1 MKWIEWNP
9 IPIRENSI
17 DSLPTSYS
25 IGLTKLT
32 LVILLPMGVLGFLA
46 RDWPIAFQLLPLT
59 IPLVFRKAHIFVGL
73 IGIMYLLNLF

>member
-9 IPIRENSI
+9 IPMRENSI

-46 RDWPIAFQLLPLT
+46 RDWPIAFQLLPL
-59 IPLVFRKAHIFVGL
+59 
-73 IGIMYLLNLF
+73 YLSLFYSVCHMAGQIIY

>member
-17 DSLPTSYS
+17 RFLPTSYS

-46 RDWPIAFQLLPLT
+46 RDWPIAFSIT
-59 IPLVFRKAHIFVGL
+59 TFVSEPFFYSVCHMAGQ
-73 IGIMYLLNLF
+73 IIY